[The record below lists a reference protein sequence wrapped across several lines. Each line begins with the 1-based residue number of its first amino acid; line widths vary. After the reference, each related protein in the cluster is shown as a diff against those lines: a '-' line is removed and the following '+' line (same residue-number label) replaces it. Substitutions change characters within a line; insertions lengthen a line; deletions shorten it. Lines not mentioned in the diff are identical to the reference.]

1 MTQQWICDR
10 CDAVHDFEEGEE
22 PLAHFYCTIPTPN
35 GRPFK
40 TVCGGTVRPTADG
53 RGEHGD

>member
-40 TVCGGTVRPTADG
+40 TVCGGTVRPAVDG
-53 RGEHGD
+53 EANG